1 MFWVQFIAPFFTI
14 VVMAKKEQWLC
25 TDCGEVFGKWSGK
38 CPSCDAWNT
47 IKEFHE
53 AKISSGKTDLSKGK
67 DLSSNLSFKNP
78 GLKQIERISS
88 GIEEVDRVLGGGFF
102 PGTLALFGGSPGV
115 GKSTLALQIF
125 LQISDAL
132 YFSGEESVEQVMHR
146 ANRLS
151 PDLKQIKE
159 DKIRTLFSIW
169 LEGFKYTYWL
179 KSPAIATFCPSIL
192 FVKVFTELSNTC

>member
-1 MFWVQFIAPFFTI
+1 M
-14 VVMAKKEQWLC
+14 
-25 TDCGEVFGKWSGK
+25 
-38 CPSCDAWNT
+38 
-47 IKEFHE
+47 
-53 AKISSGKTDLSKGK
+53 SKGK

-159 DKIRTLFSIW
+159 DKIRTLFSTSS
-169 LEGFKYTYWL
+169 LEDICQTVAKTKAPL
-179 KSPAIATFCPSIL
+179 AVIDSIQMA
-192 FVKVFTELSNTC
+192 